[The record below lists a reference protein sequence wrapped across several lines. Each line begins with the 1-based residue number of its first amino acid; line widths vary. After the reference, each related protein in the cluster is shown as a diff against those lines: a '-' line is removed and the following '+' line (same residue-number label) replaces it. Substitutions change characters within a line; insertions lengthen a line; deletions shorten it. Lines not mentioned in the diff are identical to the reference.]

1 MQNNNKGTIVFTTKF
16 SYFIIVLP
24 LKVVHYNKIQQQQHE
39 SEMISEI
46 YTTAATTFKQWFE
59 FLSNSRIRILAI
71 WIQIFFVFRSWR
83 RLQHITELS
92 SWIIYSLQ
100 LLLQGTSMFTKIL
113 YGQMPKWDKKLHSR
127 WKQEKPH
134 WKSIHMRVSL
144 KLKIVS
150 LAVSR
155 P

>member
-1 MQNNNKGTIVFTTKF
+1 MQNNNKGTIVFTAKF
-16 SYFIIVLP
+16 IRYNSNNM
-24 LKVVHYNKIQQQQHE
+24 KVKWLMKSTQQQQQH
-39 SEMISEI
+39 SNND
-46 YTTAATTFKQWFE
+46 
-59 FLSNSRIRILAI
+59 SNSRIRILAI
-71 WIQIFFVFRSWR
+71 WIQIFFVFRNWR

-100 LLLQGTSMFTKIL
+100 LLLQGATMFIKIL
-113 YGQMPKWDKKLHSR
+113 LGQMPKWDKKLHSR

-134 WKSIHMRVSL
+134 WKSIHMRLSL